1 MKSLK
6 IDVYKSIFLIIVG
19 AFVFV
24 YYLNSKKE
32 NYTIISINDGK
43 RYVILNTKDGTQYL
57 YRCNDFNKN
66 DATLQSK
73 STLLKY

>member
-6 IDVYKSIFLIIVG
+6 IDVYKSIFLILVG
-19 AFVFV
+19 TFVFV

-32 NYTIISINDGK
+32 NYSIISINDGN

-57 YRCNDFNKN
+57 FRCYNVNKN
-66 DATLQSK
+66 DATLASK
-73 STLLKY
+73 STLLK